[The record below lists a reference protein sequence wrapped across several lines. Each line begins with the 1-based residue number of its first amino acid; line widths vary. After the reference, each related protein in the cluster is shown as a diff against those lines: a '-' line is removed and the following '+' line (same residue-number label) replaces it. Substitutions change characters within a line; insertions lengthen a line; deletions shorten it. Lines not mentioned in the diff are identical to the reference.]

1 MSQHMYCETSH
12 LFNDVLKKKNRFQ
25 QKSVLFRTTDCKT
38 VTIRDRVGTVIRRPE
53 SLLGAES

>member
-1 MSQHMYCETSH
+1 MYCETSH

-53 SLLGAES
+53 FLLEAEC